1 MRQIFGPHTERVL
14 PAWDAAAAIA
24 ADERIGSGYH
34 VLIRP
39 LKTVMASLPDSKD
52 LQGRTTGAMK
62 GRALSEP
69 GVPDGWPVSSRPG
82 GFAVRWIPGFT
93 PVFPGGLPYP
103 SRGGRR
109 FSEPLRTDIDSLVTE
124 L

>member
-39 LKTVMASLPDSKD
+39 LKTVMASLPESNMGTRVPAQRGDVSQSRTAKTSKAE
-52 LQGRTTGAMK
+52 QQAQ
-62 GRALSEP
+62 
-69 GVPDGWPVSSRPG
+69 
-82 GFAVRWIPGFT
+82 
-93 PVFPGGLPYP
+93 
-103 SRGGRR
+103 
-109 FSEPLRTDIDSLVTE
+109 
-124 L
+124 